1 MITRRAKVQFIAFI
15 VIAIGGLVVMAV
27 GYVGLPQMLFGIGQ
41 YRVTVEL
48 PAAGGL
54 YPQAN
59 VTYRGSKVGRVAA
72 VRLTNSG
79 VVADLD
85 LNSDVKIPS
94 DLDADVHSQSAV
106 GEQYVALIP
115 RNGQA
120 APLRDGDVI
129 PAARTSVP
137 PNVNELLEATNR
149 ALHGIPGENVK
160 VVLDEAY
167 TAFGGLGPE
176 LARFVNGA
184 TRVAI
189 DARAQQD
196 AITSLIDAAPDVL
209 ASQSET
215 SNAIQEWATQV
226 ASVTSQLQ
234 RQDDAVRGVLDN
246 GSLAADEARS
256 LVDSL
261 SPTLPVILTNLIS
274 VADVALVYRA
284 NIEQLLVLIPQ
295 GVANLQGTAMANLN
309 TKQAYKGIYLS
320 FNTNVNL
327 PPICNTGFLPA
338 QQRRSATFEDAPD
351 RPAGDLYCRIPQ
363 NSPWHVRGARN
374 LPCATK
380 PGKRAPTAAMCES
393 DEEYVPLND
402 GLNWKGD
409 PNATLSGQ
417 GVPQLPTAAS
427 PQPDGQGGHG
437 SSTEQVQPVPTLAIA
452 EYDPATGTYVGPDG
466 NTYTQTDLGQQGRTA
481 QSWQAMLTPPG
492 S

>member
-1 MITRRAKVQFIAFI
+1 MQFIAFI
-15 VIAIGGLVVMAV
+15 VIAVTSLVVMAV

-54 YPQAN
+54 YQQAN

-85 LNSDVKIPS
+85 LDSAVKIPS
-94 DLDADVHSQSAV
+94 DLEAAVHSQSAV

-115 RNGQA
+115 RNGA
-120 APLRDGDVI
+120 APPLKDGDVI
-129 PAARTSVP
+129 PLARTSVP
-137 PNVNELLEATNR
+137 PNMNDLLDATNR
-149 ALHGIPGENVK
+149 ALHAIPGDNVK
-160 VVLDEAY
+160 VVLGEAY
-167 TAFGGLGPE
+167 TAIGGLGPE
-176 LARFVNGA
+176 LSRLVNGA
-184 TRVAI
+184 ARLAT
-189 DARAQQD
+189 DARAHQD
-196 AITSLIDAAPDVL
+196 ELTSLIDTAPEVL
-209 ASQSET
+209 ASQSDT
-215 SNAIQEWATQV
+215 SDAIQGWTSHV
-226 ASVTSQLQ
+226 ASITSQLQ
-234 RQDDAVRGVLDN
+234 RHDESLRAILDV
-246 GSLAADEARS
+246 GPSTADEARQ
-256 LVDSL
+256 LVDRL
-261 SPTLPVILTNLIS
+261 SPTLPVVLTNLIS
-274 VADVALVYRA
+274 VADVALVYQA
-284 NIEQLLVLIPQ
+284 NIEQLLVLVPQ

-338 QQRRSATFEDAPD
+338 QQRRSPSFEDAPD

-363 NSPWHVRGARN
+363 ESPWHVRGARN

-380 PGKRAPTAAMCES
+380 PGKRAPTVAMCES
-393 DEEYVPLND
+393 DEVYVPLND

-417 GVPQLPTAAS
+417 GVPQLPSAAV
-427 PQPDGQGGHG
+427 PPP
-437 SSTEQVQPVPTLAIA
+437 EAQPVPALAVA
-452 EYDPATGTYVGPDG
+452 EYEPSSGTYVGPDG
-466 NTYTQTDLGQQGRTA
+466 NTYTQSDLGEASRTD
-481 QSWQAMLTPPG
+481 QSWQSMLIAPG